1 VTIIRA
7 HDLDRDHHAEPK
19 TVSRIVTPRTLT
31 AQTPL
36 AVLTV
41 LTALIALTA
50 LTVTAAVL
58 GSACLLYK

>member
-1 VTIIRA
+1 MLIMVK
-7 HDLDRDHHAEPK
+7 DVDPN
-19 TVSRIVTPRTLT
+19 TVSRIVTPAL
-31 AQTPL
+31 TPL

-58 GSACLLYK
+58 GSTCLLYK